1 MTILHCPHCGEQIG
15 DEQIEP
21 EFKRPSGC
29 ICDPYEWR
37 DPYNIPAVCDKFDN
51 PSNEGHCRRCEHDY
65 LCHVS
70 KKGR

>member
-1 MTILHCPHCGEQIG
+1 MTILHCPHCGGCI
-15 DEQIEP
+15 DEDGIEYR
-21 EFKRPSGC
+21 EVKRPSGC

-51 PSNEGHCRRCEHDY
+51 PSNEGNCRRCEHDY

-70 KKGR
+70 K